1 MKNQLTVRG
10 IIIGIIGTVIITTAS
25 MFIAL
30 KLSSLPWPI
39 MFVTLVSM
47 FSLKMLGKTNLKE
60 INVTQTAM
68 SAGSMVAGG
77 LAFTVPGIWMVNS
90 NVEVSWIRLLLLTLG
105 GVAMGLIFTALVR
118 KHFIDTADLPYPM
131 GQACAKTLE
140 TGDEGGK
147 KAVVLF
153 ATMGIASLF
162 AFLRDFFHKIPA
174 VLVNKKMLAYGS
186 HTGVYV
192 SPMLAAVGYIIG
204 HKNNTVWFIGA
215 VLADFGILFAC
226 SEAGLWTSDTAMT
239 VKQSLGIGL
248 MVGTGIG
255 VLFKN
260 IIPKAKS
267 IFGGMFSGR
276 AEKCDVVSMR
286 WAPMI
291 LVLIAFA
298 FTKWLGLGVVASC
311 LTIIGVWLATAMA
324 SECVGLTGINPME
337 IFGIIVLLAVKAC
350 TSIEGTEAFF
360 VAAVVA
366 VACGL
371 CGDIMNDFK
380 AGRILDTDPKAQW
393 IGECIGSLVGAF
405 VSVGVLMVIIKA
417 YGGASFG
424 TEMFPAAQAGAVSAM
439 VGGISNVP
447 AFTVGIVTA
456 FVLYCFN
463 VPVMTLGLGIYLPFF
478 MSATA
483 FIGGMIR
490 LVTDK
495 YVKGAKTGNGGLI
508 VASGLLGGEGIAGV
522 IIAIMIAFKSIT

>member
-10 IIIGIIGTVIITTAS
+10 LVIGVIGTVIITTSS

-39 MFVTLVSM
+39 IFVTLVSM
-47 FSLKMLGKTNLKE
+47 FSLRLMGNTNLRE

-77 LAFTVPGIWMVNS
+77 LAFTIPGIWIVN
-90 NVEVSWIRLLLLTLG
+90 NNAQVSWLQLLLLTLG
-105 GVAMGLIFTALVR
+105 GVVMGLIFTALVR

-131 GQACAKTLE
+131 GQACAETLQ
-140 TGDEGGK
+140 TGDAGGK
-147 KAVVLF
+147 KAAVLF
-153 ATMGIASLF
+153 TTMGIASLF

-174 VLVNKKMLAYGS
+174 VLINKEMLVYGS
-186 HTGVYV
+186 KAGVYV
-192 SPMLAAVGYIIG
+192 SPMLAGVGYIIG
-204 HKNNTVWFIGA
+204 PKNNTVWFIGA

-226 SEAGLWTSDTAMT
+226 TKAGLWNSDTAMT

-255 VLFKN
+255 ILCKS

-267 IFGGMFSGR
+267 IFGGMFAKNRGS
-276 AEKCDVVSMR
+276 ADVIPMR
-286 WAPMI
+286 WAPI
-291 LVLIAFA
+291 LLVFIAFV
-298 FTKWLGLGVVASC
+298 FTKWLGLGVFASC
-311 LTIIGVWLATAMA
+311 LTIVGVWLATAMS

-360 VAAVVA
+360 VAAIVA

-380 AGRILDTDPKAQW
+380 AGRLLDTDPKAQW
-393 IGECIGSLVGAF
+393 IGECVGSLVGAF
-405 VSVGVLMVIIKA
+405 VSVGVLMVIVKA

-439 VGGISNVP
+439 VGGISNIP
-447 AFTVGIVTA
+447 AFTIGLVTA
-456 FVLYCFN
+456 LVLYCLN
-463 VPVMTLGLGIYLPFF
+463 VPVMTLGLGVYLPFF
-478 MSATA
+478 MSATV

-490 LVTDK
+490 LVTDRCIP
-495 YVKGAKTGNGGLI
+495 GAKENNGGLVI
-508 VASGLLGGEGIAGV
+508 ASGLLGGEGITGV
-522 IIAIMIAFKSIT
+522 IIALMVAFRSIT

>member
-10 IIIGIIGTVIITTAS
+10 LVIGVIGTVIITTSS

-39 MFVTLVSM
+39 IFVTLVSM
-47 FSLKMLGKTNLKE
+47 FSLRLMGNTNLRE

-77 LAFTVPGIWMVNS
+77 LAFTIPGIWIVN
-90 NVEVSWIRLLLLTLG
+90 NNAQVSWLQLLLLTLG
-105 GVAMGLIFTALVR
+105 GVVMGLIFTALVR

-131 GQACAKTLE
+131 GQACAETLQ
-140 TGDEGGK
+140 TGDAGGK
-147 KAVVLF
+147 KAAVLF
-153 ATMGIASLF
+153 TTMGIASLF

-174 VLVNKKMLAYGS
+174 VLINKQMLAYGS

-192 SPMLAAVGYIIG
+192 SPMLAGVGYIIG
-204 HKNNTVWFIGA
+204 PKNNTVWFIGA

-226 SEAGLWTSDTAMT
+226 TKAGLWNSDTAMT

-255 VLFKN
+255 ILCKS

-267 IFGGMFSGR
+267 IFGGMFAKNRGS
-276 AEKCDVVSMR
+276 ADVIPMR
-286 WAPMI
+286 WAPI
-291 LVLIAFA
+291 LLVFIAFV
-298 FTKWLGLGVVASC
+298 FTKWLGLGVFASC
-311 LTIIGVWLATAMA
+311 LTIVGVWLATAMS

-350 TSIEGTEAFF
+350 TSVEGTEAFF
-360 VAAVVA
+360 VAAIVA

-380 AGRILDTDPKAQW
+380 AGRLLDTDPKAQW
-393 IGECIGSLVGAF
+393 IGECVGSLVGAF
-405 VSVGVLMVIIKA
+405 VSVGVLMVIVKA

-439 VGGISNVP
+439 VGGISNIP
-447 AFTVGIVTA
+447 AFTVGLVTA
-456 FVLYCFN
+456 IVLYCLN
-463 VPVMTLGLGIYLPFF
+463 VPVMTLGLGVYLPFF
-478 MSATA
+478 MSSTV

-490 LVTDK
+490 LVTDRCIP
-495 YVKGAKTGNGGLI
+495 GAKENNGGLI
-508 VASGLLGGEGIAGV
+508 IASGLLGGEGITGV
-522 IIAIMIAFKSIT
+522 IIALMVAFRSIT